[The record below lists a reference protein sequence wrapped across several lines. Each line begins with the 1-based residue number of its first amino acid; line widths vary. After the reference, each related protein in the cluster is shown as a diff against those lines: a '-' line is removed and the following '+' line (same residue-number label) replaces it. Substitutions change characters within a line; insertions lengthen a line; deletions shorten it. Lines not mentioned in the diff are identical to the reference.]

1 VAPTPEALAPGPDD
15 RFAALAGFC
24 DGITPVSD
32 AELEQRRERMRAL
45 AEEQGYDAVLVEAGV
60 NLGYFTGVRWGQ
72 SERPLLMVL
81 PVKGEP
87 VWVGPQ
93 FEHGKLSEQ
102 IGDLGELHGWHEHE
116 SPYARVAEALAAR
129 GIRRGRIGVDPDV
142 RLFVFDGLRRAATKA
157 RFDAAPHVFAG
168 ARMIKSGLE
177 LRRLRRANE
186 ATKAAL
192 ALAAQH
198 VEPGMTEA
206 EISTLVRDAQT
217 VAGLSQI
224 WVLALTGP
232 NAAFPHGTR
241 NGRPLESGDLILVDT
256 GGALHGYRS
265 DITRTW
271 AVGTPSNEQ
280 RRAWDTV
287 LAAQNAAL
295 DAIRPG
301 GACAEVD
308 AAARGVIE
316 AAGYGADYDKF
327 THRLGHGIGLQ
338 VHEEPY
344 LVRGNQ
350 LALAPGMTFSNEPG
364 IYVPGSLGVRLED
377 IVAVT
382 AEGPEVFGPR
392 PTSLDDPFG
401 EA

>member
-1 VAPTPEALAPGPDD
+1 
-15 RFAALAGFC
+15 
-24 DGITPVSD
+24 
-32 AELEQRRERMRAL
+32 
-45 AEEQGYDAVLVEAGV
+45 
-60 NLGYFTGVRWGQ
+60 
-72 SERPLLMVL
+72 
-81 PVKGEP
+81 
-87 VWVGPQ
+87 
-93 FEHGKLSEQ
+93 
-102 IGDLGELHGWHEHE
+102 
-116 SPYARVAEALAAR
+116 
-129 GIRRGRIGVDPDV
+129 
-142 RLFVFDGLRRAATKA
+142 
-157 RFDAAPHVFAG
+157 
-168 ARMIKSGLE
+168 
-177 LRRLRRANE
+177 
-186 ATKAAL
+186 
-192 ALAAQH
+192 
-198 VEPGMTEA
+198 
-206 EISTLVRDAQT
+206 
-217 VAGLSQI
+217 
-224 WVLALTGP
+224 
-232 NAAFPHGTR
+232 
-241 NGRPLESGDLILVDT
+241 
-256 GGALHGYRS
+256 
-265 DITRTW
+265 
-271 AVGTPSNEQ
+271 VGTPSNEQ

-316 AAGYGADYDKF
+316 AAGYGADYDQF